1 MFHFF
6 REKHKPAGLFYSTD
20 IHSHLVPG
28 IDDGSRDV
36 HTSLTL
42 IHHMKNWGIKRILT
56 TPHVTQDTFENTPA
70 IISEAFSSLQKAI
83 KENDIDIDILHSAEY
98 RLDDYFL
105 KTFRNNDLVL
115 FPNNHILVENSFIQE
130 PMHFDNTLFE
140 LKLKGY
146 TPILAH
152 PERYK
157 YYSYKKN
164 RYEEIHDTGTLF
176 QVNILSFSGYYGKEI
191 KDTSEWLLDN
201 NMIDFIGTDLHN
213 IKHAE
218 LIDEFIKTKAY
229 HKVAEKTNI
238 KNDTAFV

>member
-1 MFHFF
+1 MFHFL
-6 REKHKPAGLFYSTD
+6 REKHKHTGLFYNTD

-28 IDDGSRDV
+28 IDDGSGDV
-36 HTSLTL
+36 QTSVAL
-42 IHHMKNWGIKRILT
+42 IRHMKDWGITRILT
-56 TPHVTQDTFENTPA
+56 TPHVTQDTFENTPE
-70 IISEAFSSLQKAI
+70 IISNAFGSLKKAI
-83 KENDIDIDILHSAEY
+83 KENNIDIDIIHSAEY

-105 KTFRNNDLVL
+105 KAFKNNELIL

-164 RYEEIHDTGTLF
+164 RYHEIHDTGTLF
-176 QVNILSFSGYYGKEI
+176 QVNILSFAGYYGKEI
-191 KDTSEWLLDN
+191 KETSEWLLEHG
-201 NMIDFIGTDLHN
+201 MIDFIGTDMHN
-213 IKHAE
+213 IRHAE
-218 LIDEFIKTKAY
+218 FIDNFLKSKAY
-229 HKVAEKTNI
+229 HKLAEKANI
-238 KNDTAFV
+238 QNDTAFI